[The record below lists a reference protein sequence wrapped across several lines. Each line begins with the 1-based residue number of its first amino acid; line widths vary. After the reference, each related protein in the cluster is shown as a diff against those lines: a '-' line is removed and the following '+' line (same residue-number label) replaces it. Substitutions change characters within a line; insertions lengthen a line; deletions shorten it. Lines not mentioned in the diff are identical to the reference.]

1 MDLAAEL
8 KAKYDQ
14 MADFPIVCHNISQVR
29 TICGIDFDKDIY
41 QMQQA
46 TYHSLES
53 QHVSSLVIEDV
64 FDDVHEELRFD
75 DVNAQ
80 FCDYAY
86 EEKRVVVYNIGEI
99 IPRGIEANYDIHYL
113 TKIEECPNITK
124 VSEMEYQKMCYW
136 MKMSN
141 AQNDYMLDGCYDDKY
156 FTDKHNLLITYV
168 NPYMEQIIILNE
180 KRKFAFV
187 NVNGTIHRCLFQ
199 VDYGSKIFTAKKP
212 EISYVLTKSLLQQ
225 LLIDLNSQKMLKL
238 IILKND
244 LLAIILITNR
254 LIQIKMSTMSLLEV
268 LQCDIRGIKL
278 PFLNCF
284 GNDLQYNAILNC
296 IIAQKITTVIDQ
308 FDYSIK
314 EFRYA
319 TNVLILAIAGTKVKK
334 IEEKIRKGVVN
345 AVSLNNYYNNNLVY
359 KVIDYVVD
367 NFQLGIVFPK
377 VRLCTMEEKRNKN
390 DVLIKE
396 IGVFATNDGMMLDLP
411 KLVQN
416 VDEMTVLLCDTD
428 YMFSAMQLCNVPDN
442 MYQNY
447 YSSEI
452 AKKMQMKDFQLLVK
466 RFQNLL
472 NQRLLQRKRYDIKDY
487 FKYVDYMIKNPKY
500 ICEFVVDFDDDVMK
514 LIKGFLNDFVTF
526 EQIQD
531 HLMFVKKF
539 ISYRRIVDYVNYG
552 LDIVKIVENKVTKV
566 RLKYNKI

>member
-1 MDLAAEL
+1 
-8 KAKYDQ
+8 
-14 MADFPIVCHNISQVR
+14 
-29 TICGIDFDKDIY
+29 
-41 QMQQA
+41 
-46 TYHSLES
+46 
-53 QHVSSLVIEDV
+53 
-64 FDDVHEELRFD
+64 
-75 DVNAQ
+75 
-80 FCDYAY
+80 
-86 EEKRVVVYNIGEI
+86 
-99 IPRGIEANYDIHYL
+99 
-113 TKIEECPNITK
+113 
-124 VSEMEYQKMCYW
+124 
-136 MKMSN
+136 
-141 AQNDYMLDGCYDDKY
+141 
-156 FTDKHNLLITYV
+156 
-168 NPYMEQIIILNE
+168 
-180 KRKFAFV
+180 
-187 NVNGTIHRCLFQ
+187 
-199 VDYGSKIFTAKKP
+199 
-212 EISYVLTKSLLQQ
+212 
-225 LLIDLNSQKMLKL
+225 
-238 IILKND
+238 
-244 LLAIILITNR
+244 
-254 LIQIKMSTMSLLEV
+254 MSTISLLEV

-296 IIAQKITTVIDQ
+296 IIAEKITTVIDQ

-416 VDEMTVLLCDTD
+416 VDEMTILLCDTD

-452 AKKMQMKDFQLLVK
+452 GKKMQRKDFQLLVK

-472 NQRLLQRKRYDIKDY
+472 NQRMVQRKHYDIKDY
-487 FKYVDYMIKNPKY
+487 FKFVEYKLKFPKY
-500 ICEFVVDFDDDVMK
+500 VCKFVTDFDNEIIYK
-514 LIKGFLNDFVTF
+514 IKGFLRDFVSF
-526 EQIQD
+526 DQLQD
-531 HLMFVKKF
+531 LLMGVSLF
-539 ISYRRIVDYVNYG
+539 ISYRKIVDYINYG
-552 LDIVKIVENKVTKV
+552 VEVVKIVDNKVTKV
-566 RLKYNKI
+566 RLKHGHNIFDGVDG

>member
-1 MDLAAEL
+1 LL
-8 KAKYDQ
+8 K
-14 MADFPIVCHNISQVR
+14 
-29 TICGIDFDKDIY
+29 
-41 QMQQA
+41 
-46 TYHSLES
+46 
-53 QHVSSLVIEDV
+53 
-64 FDDVHEELRFD
+64 
-75 DVNAQ
+75 
-80 FCDYAY
+80 
-86 EEKRVVVYNIGEI
+86 
-99 IPRGIEANYDIHYL
+99 
-113 TKIEECPNITK
+113 
-124 VSEMEYQKMCYW
+124 
-136 MKMSN
+136 
-141 AQNDYMLDGCYDDKY
+141 
-156 FTDKHNLLITYV
+156 
-168 NPYMEQIIILNE
+168 
-180 KRKFAFV
+180 
-187 NVNGTIHRCLFQ
+187 
-199 VDYGSKIFTAKKP
+199 KK
-212 EISYVLTKSLLQQ
+212 
-225 LLIDLNSQKMLKL
+225 
-238 IILKND
+238 
-244 LLAIILITNR
+244 
-254 LIQIKMSTMSLLEV
+254 
-268 LQCDIRGIKL
+268 
-278 PFLNCF
+278 
-284 GNDLQYNAILNC
+284 
-296 IIAQKITTVIDQ
+296 KITTVIDQ

-319 TNVLILAIAGTKVKK
+319 TNVLILAIAGTKIKK

-377 VRLCTMEEKRNKN
+377 IRLCTMEEKRNKN

-452 AKKMQMKDFQLLVK
+452 GKKMQMKDFQLLVK

-500 ICEFVVDFDDDVMK
+500 VCEFVVDFDDDVMK
-514 LIKGFLNDFVTF
+514 IIKGFLNDFVTF

-531 HLMFVKKF
+531 YLMFVKKF